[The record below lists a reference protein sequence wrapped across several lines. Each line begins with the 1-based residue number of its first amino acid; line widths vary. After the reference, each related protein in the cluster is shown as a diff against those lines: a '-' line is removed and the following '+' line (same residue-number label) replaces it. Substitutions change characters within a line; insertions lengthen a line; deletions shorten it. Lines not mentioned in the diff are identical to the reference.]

1 MSLLSTKSAEILE
14 QLNQHHIYQD
24 PIKRVN
30 WLRLSLDDYWL
41 PEEALSL
48 YGVSEFMVLPPEQRR
63 AVSHFEYLHLLEAN
77 IWLEG
82 MFMER
87 LAQSASYAR
96 KNIALLKYHLNELRE
111 GAGHSLVFAE
121 IIQRSGLPRVAT
133 RFHELHWVNWFT
145 RRTSVDSVAFWL
157 AVMLGQEIPDRVNRV
172 IRQHKNVICPAI
184 FDVATFHTV
193 DEARHIS
200 FSRRMVDAGVQDISA
215 NKALVL
221 RFVLQRMLNQFVDA
235 YFYPEPGLYDF
246 AGLVPGRSWANLAR
260 KNPHRVQFIRQHLSG
275 VLHNL
280 HQVGIQLTWQPK

>member
-1 MSLLSTKSAEILE
+1 MSLLSAKSAEILE

-24 PIKRVN
+24 PVKRVN

-77 IWLEG
+77 VWLEG
-82 MFMER
+82 LFMER

-133 RFHELHWVNWFT
+133 RFHELYWVNWFT

-172 IRQHKNVICPAI
+172 IRQHKNIICPAI
-184 FDVATFHTV
+184 FDVATFHT
-193 DEARHIS
+193 
-200 FSRRMVDAGVQDISA
+200 
-215 NKALVL
+215 
-221 RFVLQRMLNQFVDA
+221 
-235 YFYPEPGLYDF
+235 
-246 AGLVPGRSWANLAR
+246 
-260 KNPHRVQFIRQHLSG
+260 
-275 VLHNL
+275 
-280 HQVGIQLTWQPK
+280 

>member
-1 MSLLSTKSAEILE
+1 MSLLSAKSAEILE

-24 PIKRVN
+24 PVKRVN

-48 YGVSEFMVLPPEQRR
+48 YGVSEFMVLPPEQRK

-77 IWLEG
+77 VWLEG
-82 MFMER
+82 LFMER

-133 RFHELHWVNWFT
+133 RFHELHWMNWFT

-172 IRQHKNVICPAI
+172 IRQHKNIICPAI

-200 FSRRMVDAGVQDISA
+200 FSRRMVDAGVKDISS
-215 NKALVL
+215 NKAIVL

-280 HQVGIQLTWQPK
+280 QQVGIQLTWQPK

>member
-1 MSLLSTKSAEILE
+1 MSLLSAKSAEILE

-24 PIKRVN
+24 PVKRVN

-48 YGVSEFMVLPPEQRR
+48 YGVSEFMVLPPEQRK

-82 MFMER
+82 LFMER
-87 LAQSASYAR
+87 PAQSASYAR

-111 GAGHSLVFAE
+111 GSGHSLVFAE

-133 RFHELHWVNWFT
+133 RFHELHWMNWFT

-172 IRQHKNVICPAI
+172 IRQHKNIICPAI

-200 FSRRMVDAGVQDISA
+200 FSRRMVDAGVKDISS
-215 NKALVL
+215 NKAVVL

-235 YFYPEPGLYDF
+235 YFYPEHGLYDF

-280 HQVGIQLTWQPK
+280 QQVGIQLTWRPK

>member
-1 MSLLSTKSAEILE
+1 MSLLSAKSAEILE

-24 PIKRVN
+24 PVKRVN

-48 YGVSEFMVLPPEQRR
+48 YGVSEFMVLPPEQRK
-63 AVSHFEYLHLLEAN
+63 AVSQFEYLHLLEAN

-82 MFMER
+82 LFMER

-133 RFHELHWVNWFT
+133 RFHELHWMNWFT

-172 IRQHKNVICPAI
+172 IRQHKNIVCPAI

-200 FSRRMVDAGVQDISA
+200 FSRRMVDAGVKDISS
-215 NKALVL
+215 NKAVVL
-221 RFVLQRMLNQFVDA
+221 RFVLQRMLNQFADA

-280 HQVGIQLTWQPK
+280 QQVGIQLTWQPK

>member
-24 PIKRVN
+24 PVKRVN

-48 YGVSEFMVLPPEQRR
+48 YGVSEFMVLPPEQRK

-77 IWLEG
+77 VWLEG
-82 MFMER
+82 LFMER

-172 IRQHKNVICPAI
+172 IRQHKNIICPAI

-200 FSRRMVDAGVQDISA
+200 FSRRMVDAGVQDISS
-215 NKALVL
+215 NKAVVL

-280 HQVGIQLTWQPK
+280 QQVGIQLTWQPR

>member
-24 PIKRVN
+24 PVKRVN

-77 IWLEG
+77 VWLEG
-82 MFMER
+82 LFMER

-172 IRQHKNVICPAI
+172 IRQHKNIICPAI

-200 FSRRMVDAGVQDISA
+200 FSRRMVDAGVQDISS
-215 NKALVL
+215 NKAIAL

-280 HQVGIQLTWQPK
+280 QQVGIQLSWQPK